1 METFLHDFKDEK
13 GLVLS
18 HRHKNGGGIVS
29 ESATVSEDCVV
40 SPRAEVGGNAMV
52 LNGCKVLDRA
62 RVYGNAYVS
71 NGVTLE
77 DNVEVY
83 GTAEVKYE
91 VVLFGDAKVSVPP
104 KVILGF
110 DHKVIVTDEHITM
123 DCHMFDREQW
133 KRAAPIIRVNGYPT
147 KTANR
152 IHKIVSDIAEVHFS
166 LFLEESEE
174 NEIRDS

>member
-1 METFLHDFKDEK
+1 METFLHDFRDGS

-18 HRHKNGGGIVS
+18 HRHENGGGIVADTAQV
-29 ESATVSEDCVV
+29 SADSIVG
-40 SPRAEVGGNAMV
+40 PKAEVGGNAMV
-52 LNGCKVLDRA
+52 INGCKILDHA
-62 RVYGNAYVS
+62 RVYGSAYVS

-77 DNVEVY
+77 DDVEVY

-91 VVLFGDAKVSVPP
+91 VVLFGNARVSVPP
-104 KVILGF
+104 KVVLGF
-110 DHKVIVTDEHITM
+110 DHKLIITDEHITM
-123 DCHMFDREQW
+123 DCHMFDKEQW
-133 KRAAPIIRVNGYPT
+133 QRAAPIIKVNGYPT

-174 NEIRDS
+174 NEIRNS